1 MRGAGVTDVLYLV
14 QGGNVDPWLTDF
26 MEAAEGHVSVALLDL
41 EQPLAPQFE
50 GVPVIVDQGG
60 HATREVIDAG
70 AAAGIKL
77 WQVLG
82 TGLDHSEVEYTL
94 ARGIRMAN
102 TPGQFSS
109 IALAEHALMLI
120 LVMVKSF
127 PEAVANCR
135 AGRMYQPVG
144 EELGDQVLGLIGLG
158 ASGRE
163 LAVRARCL
171 GMRVQAVDVADIP
184 EQQLR
189 DLGVESFAGLDG
201 LDDLLRTS
209 DVVSLH
215 VPLTTDTTH
224 LVDER
229 RLRLMKPTARLVN
242 VARGRI
248 VDEDALVRV
257 LRERVIAGAGIDV
270 FGQEPLQPD
279 NPLLHLDNVVT
290 TPHTAGVTRGTSR
303 RRSRACV
310 ENALRVLRG
319 EEPLYEVESAG

>member
-1 MRGAGVTDVLYLV
+1 VTDVLYLI
-14 QGGNVDPWLTDF
+14 QGGNADPWLTDF
-26 MEAAEGHVSVALLDL
+26 MEAAAGNVDVSLLDL

-50 GVPVIVDQGG
+50 GVSVIVDQGG

-94 ARGIRMAN
+94 SRGIRMAN

-120 LVMVKSF
+120 LVMVKSL

-144 EELGDQVLGLIGLG
+144 EELGDQLLGLVGLG
-158 ASGRE
+158 ASARE
-163 LAVRARCL
+163 LAVRARSL
-171 GMRVQAVDVADIP
+171 GMRVQAVDVVEIP
-184 EQQLR
+184 EQQLQ

-209 DVVSLH
+209 DFVSLH
-215 VPLTTDTTH
+215 VPLTSDTTQ
-224 LVDER
+224 LIDER
-229 RLRLMKPTARLVN
+229 RLRLMKPSARLVN

-248 VDEDALVRV
+248 VDEEALVRV
-257 LRERVIAGAGIDV
+257 LREGAIAGAGIDV
-270 FGQEPLQPD
+270 FGQEPLRPD
-279 NPLLHLDNVVT
+279 NPLLHLDSVVT

-303 RRSRACV
+303 RRSRACI

-319 EEPLYEVESAG
+319 EEPLYEVTSAG

>member
-1 MRGAGVTDVLYLV
+1 MADVLYLV

-26 MEAAEGHVSVALLDL
+26 MEAAEGRVSVALLDL
-41 EQPLAPQFE
+41 EQPLAPQFD

-60 HATREVIDAG
+60 HATRQVIDAG
-70 AAAGIKL
+70 AAAGIEL

-120 LVMVKSF
+120 LMLLKSY
-127 PEAVANCR
+127 PEAAANCR
-135 AGRMYQPVG
+135 EGTMYQPVG
-144 EELGDQVLGLIGLG
+144 EELGDQVLGLVGLG

-163 LAVRARCL
+163 LAARARCL
-171 GMRVQAVDVADIP
+171 GMRIHAVDVAEIP

-209 DVVSLH
+209 DIVSLH
-215 VPLTTDTTH
+215 VPLTSETTH
-224 LVDER
+224 LIDER
-229 RLRLMKPTARLVN
+229 RLRLMKPTSRLVN

-257 LRERVIAGAGIDV
+257 IRARTIAGAGIDV

-319 EEPLYEVESAG
+319 EEPLYLVTAAG